1 MFEEDYHENIFSFF
15 FYFDSWLWLNFFFFF
30 EKLYVM
36 KKKFG
41 AVYLYKVVEN
51 AQKHI

>member
-1 MFEEDYHENIFSFF
+1 MIKH
-15 FYFDSWLWLNFFFFF
+15 FFFF
-30 EKLYVM
+30 EKLYVI